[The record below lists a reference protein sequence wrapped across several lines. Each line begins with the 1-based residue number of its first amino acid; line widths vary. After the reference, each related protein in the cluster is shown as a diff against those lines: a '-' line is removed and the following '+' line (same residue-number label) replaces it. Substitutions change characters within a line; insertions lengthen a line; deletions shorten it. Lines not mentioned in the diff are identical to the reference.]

1 MKEFIKKYYLNE
13 CKNYFFV
20 ICIVYNVFM
29 CMLCYIKELNYYVQL
44 SASVVS
50 VMSFCGLTLYSKQ
63 TAQNVGEKNKI
74 EEIYIARNSWFSE
87 IFEKQGIIVLTGASG
102 IGKTCLLNQLLQ
114 ELDKKYMEYYYENGN
129 YFWSL
134 SEQEIFD
141 KEYVI
146 LDQFERALTF
156 DNIIENIQTIKKL
169 NEQKVIISVRKEY
182 LGDVYKLFGFDPI
195 LQTVW
200 LEYRENEI
208 KKIEKYLQKLT
219 LETNKTLNSHSFYS
233 PIIEDV
239 RNGSL
244 SMIQLSCLVREIQYR
259 SQEYVRSQ
267 MKKYTYMNDENRN
280 ESPKRICDYNAVIR
294 NDWEL
299 QLDEYEYSEMAYM
312 ILYLLCLDYNGKY
325 TNTVKDF
332 ENICIQ
338 DEHIIL
344 KVLGFLKD
352 HKWIKK
358 VKESYDVHSRIEP
371 YEIAHDYML
380 DMFEKICRN
389 RLSSDIRN
397 NIDYY
402 HINCQIQRNAE
413 DKEDSWKNYTNTVC
427 KIFLNP
433 KSRKYVDIWLY
444 YTILFISFTN
454 GIILNKIHNSKDN
467 QCLMLLAL
475 NVIVGLSVYYVY
487 NYYYYFIAIYN
498 WRYLPGI
505 LLAAP
510 AIMLPFL

>member
-1 MKEFIKKYYLNE
+1 
-13 CKNYFFV
+13 
-20 ICIVYNVFM
+20 M

-244 SMIQLSCLVREIQYR
+244 SMIQLSCLVREIQY
-259 SQEYVRSQ
+259 
-267 MKKYTYMNDENRN
+267 
-280 ESPKRICDYNAVIR
+280 
-294 NDWEL
+294 
-299 QLDEYEYSEMAYM
+299 
-312 ILYLLCLDYNGKY
+312 
-325 TNTVKDF
+325 
-332 ENICIQ
+332 
-338 DEHIIL
+338 
-344 KVLGFLKD
+344 
-352 HKWIKK
+352 
-358 VKESYDVHSRIEP
+358 
-371 YEIAHDYML
+371 
-380 DMFEKICRN
+380 
-389 RLSSDIRN
+389 
-397 NIDYY
+397 
-402 HINCQIQRNAE
+402 
-413 DKEDSWKNYTNTVC
+413 
-427 KIFLNP
+427 
-433 KSRKYVDIWLY
+433 
-444 YTILFISFTN
+444 
-454 GIILNKIHNSKDN
+454 
-467 QCLMLLAL
+467 
-475 NVIVGLSVYYVY
+475 
-487 NYYYYFIAIYN
+487 
-498 WRYLPGI
+498 
-505 LLAAP
+505 
-510 AIMLPFL
+510 